1 MKGLKIWGWI
11 LFAVSNALFWTGML
25 NGDFTGHGIYRM
37 NNGALVLFI
46 LSTVCFILSITVWII
61 VRAIQENQS
70 KT

>member
-11 LFAVSNALFWTGML
+11 LFAASSILFWTGVL
-25 NGDFTGHGIYRM
+25 NGDFTGRGIYKM

-46 LSTVCFILSITVWII
+46 LSTVCFLLAITVGMI

-70 KT
+70 K